1 MKELTE
7 HLRNEMLI
15 AQAIYEVNVNASHC
29 PCPQYFVSDEV

>member
-7 HLRNEMLI
+7 HLHDEMLI
-15 AQAIYEVNVNASHC
+15 AQAIYEANANASRC